1 MRVRRRVWEILE
13 IAQPGDDQSRA
24 FDLAIRGLIALN
36 VLSVILETV
45 PEVEVSA
52 GVWLRWF
59 DLFSVLVFSVEY
71 VLRLWS
77 SVEGPARRGRG
88 AVSGRVRFA
97 LTPLL
102 LIDLLAILPFYLPM
116 AGVDLRIL
124 RGVRL
129 FRLFRILKLARY
141 SEALRTLGRVF
152 ARRRAEL
159 SLTLALVGFLLLL
172 ASALMLFA
180 EHGAQPEKF
189 PSIPAAMWWGIV
201 TLTTLGYGDVYPIT
215 LVGRVLG
222 GLFALVAILL
232 FAMPTAILGSS
243 FMEELE
249 EAKKAKKNV
258 RGICPHCGSS
268 LPE

>member
-1 MRVRRRVWEILE
+1 MKVRRRVWEILE
-13 IAQPGDDQSRA
+13 IAQPGDVQSRA

-36 VLSVILETV
+36 VVSVILETV
-45 PEVEVSA
+45 PEVEAAA
-52 GVWLRWF
+52 GGWLRWF
-59 DLFSVLVFSVEY
+59 DLLSVAVFSVEY
-71 VLRLWS
+71 VLRIWS
-77 SVEGPARRGRG
+77 SVEGPARQG
-88 AVSGRVRFA
+88 AVTGRIRFA

-102 LIDLLAILPFYLPM
+102 LVDLLAILPFYLPI
-116 AGVDLRIL
+116 AGIDLRIL

-159 SLTLALVGFLLLL
+159 GLTVVMVGFLLLL
-172 ASALMLFA
+172 ASALMFFA

-201 TLTTLGYGDVYPIT
+201 TLTTLGYGDVYPVT
-215 LVGRVLG
+215 LVGRVIG

-232 FAMPTAILGSS
+232 IAMPTAILGSS
-243 FMEELE
+243 FMEELDVGRRGE
-249 EAKKAKKNV
+249 KK
-258 RGICPHCGSS
+258 GGGQCPHCGG
-268 LPE
+268 LL

>member
-1 MRVRRRVWEILE
+1 MRARKRIWEILE
-13 IAQPGDDQSRA
+13 IAQPGDGQSRA

-45 PEVEVSA
+45 PEVEASA

-59 DLFSVLVFSVEY
+59 DLFSVVVFSVEY
-71 VLRLWS
+71 VLRIWS
-77 SVEGPARRGRG
+77 SVEGPARHRALTGRI
-88 AVSGRVRFA
+88 RFA

-102 LIDLLAILPFYLPM
+102 LVDLLAILPFYLPM

-152 ARRRAEL
+152 ARRQAEL
-159 SLTLALVGFLLLL
+159 GLTVVMVGFLLLL
-172 ASALMLFA
+172 ASALMFFA

-201 TLTTLGYGDVYPIT
+201 TLTTLGYGDVYPVT
-215 LVGRVLG
+215 LVGRVIG

-232 FAMPTAILGSS
+232 IAMPTAILGSS
-243 FMEELE
+243 FMEELQDRG
-249 EAKKAKKNV
+249 KKGKKTLDA
-258 RGICPHCGSS
+258 CPHCGGS
-268 LPE
+268 LRE

>member
-13 IAQPGDDQSRA
+13 IAQTGDGKSRA

-45 PEVEVSA
+45 PEVEATA
-52 GVWLRWF
+52 GSWLRWF
-59 DLFSVLVFSVEY
+59 DIFSVAVFSVEY
-71 VLRLWS
+71 VLRVWS
-77 SVEGPARRGRG
+77 SVEGPARHGPI
-88 AVSGRVRFA
+88 SGRVRFA

-102 LIDLLAILPFYLPM
+102 LIDLLAVLPFFLPM
-116 AGVDLRIL
+116 TGVDLRIL

-152 ARRRAEL
+152 ARRRTEL
-159 SLTLALVGFLLLL
+159 ALTLAMVGFLLLL
-172 ASALMLFA
+172 ASALMFFA
-180 EHGAQPEKF
+180 EHGAQPERF

-215 LVGRVLG
+215 IVGRMLG
-222 GLFALVAILL
+222 GVFALVAILL
-232 FAMPTAILGSS
+232 IAMPTAILGSS
-243 FMEELE
+243 FMEEME
-249 EAKKAKKNV
+249 QGKKAEKAV
-258 RGICPHCGSS
+258 GGTCPHCGGP
-268 LPE
+268 LGG

>member
-1 MRVRRRVWEILE
+1 MMVRKRVWEILE
-13 IAQPGDDQSRA
+13 IAQPGDGVSRA
-24 FDLAIRGLIALN
+24 FDLSIRGLIALN

-45 PEVEVSA
+45 PEVEA
-52 GVWLRWF
+52 MGGVWLRWF
-59 DLFSVLVFSVEY
+59 DLFSVTVFSLEY
-71 VLRLWS
+71 LLRLWS
-77 SVEGPARRGRG
+77 SVEGPARQGPVLGRI
-88 AVSGRVRFA
+88 RFA

-102 LIDLLAILPFYLPM
+102 LVDLMAVLPFYLPM
-116 AGVDLRIL
+116 TGIDLRIL

-159 SLTLALVGFLLLL
+159 GLTLAMVGFILLL
-172 ASALMLFA
+172 ASALMFFA

-201 TLTTLGYGDVYPIT
+201 TLTTLGYGDVYPVT
-215 LVGRVLG
+215 LIGRTMGGVFALTAVL
-222 GLFALVAILL
+222 LFAL
-232 FAMPTAILGSS
+232 PTAILGTS

-249 EAKKAKKNV
+249 DRKHGGDRV
-258 RGICPHCGSS
+258 GDTCPHCGGS
-268 LPE
+268 LKE

>member
-1 MRVRRRVWEILE
+1 MRVRKRVWEVLE
-13 IAQPGDDQSRA
+13 IAQPGDGQSRA

-45 PEVEVSA
+45 PEVEASA

-59 DLFSVLVFSVEY
+59 DIFSVAVFSVEY
-71 VLRLWS
+71 VLRVWS
-77 SVEGPARRGRG
+77 SVEGPAHQGS
-88 AVSGRVRFA
+88 VSGRVRFA
-97 LTPLL
+97 LSPLL
-102 LIDLLAILPFYLPM
+102 LVDLLAILPFYLPV

-159 SLTLALVGFLLLL
+159 GLTLAMVGFLLLL
-172 ASALMLFA
+172 ASALMFFA
-180 EHGAQPEKF
+180 EHGAQPDKF

-201 TLTTLGYGDVYPIT
+201 TLTTLGYGDVYPVT
-215 LVGRVLG
+215 LVGRMIG

-232 FAMPTAILGSS
+232 IAMPTAILGSS

-249 EAKKAKKNV
+249 DGKKTGKKV
-258 RGICPHCGSS
+258 RDDCPHCGGS
-268 LPE
+268 LRQ

>member
-1 MRVRRRVWEILE
+1 MRVRKRVWEVLE
-13 IAQPGDDQSRA
+13 IAQPGDGQSRA

-45 PEVEVSA
+45 PEVDASA

-59 DLFSVLVFSVEY
+59 DVFSVAVFSVEY
-71 VLRLWS
+71 VFRVWS
-77 SVEGPARRGRG
+77 SVEGPAHRGP
-88 AVSGRVRFA
+88 VSGRIRFA

-102 LIDLLAILPFYLPM
+102 IIDLLAILPFFLPM

-141 SEALRTLGRVF
+141 SEDLRTLGRVF
-152 ARRRAEL
+152 ARRRADL
-159 SLTLALVGFLLLL
+159 SLTLALVAFLLLL
-172 ASALMLFA
+172 ASALMFFA

-189 PSIPAAMWWGIV
+189 PSIPSAMWWGIV
-201 TLTTLGYGDVYPIT
+201 TLTTLGYGDVYPVT
-215 LVGRVLG
+215 LLGRVMG
-222 GLFALVAILL
+222 GIFALVAILL
-232 FAMPTAILGSS
+232 IAMPTAILGSS

-249 EAKKAKKNV
+249 DGKKTGKGV
-258 RGICPHCGSS
+258 RYACPHCGGP
-268 LPE
+268 LRK